1 MDDLLELELLSLV
14 SKVTS
19 ELQNHMGVSDKTLA
33 EFIIAQ
39 RVECADTGLAGFQ
52 KKLAALGADVP
63 PSFVESIDRLVLA
76 MHPKLKG
83 KKTNGA
89 DEAQQHHH
97 RSAEEKEQIF
107 KGLAV
112 PDKEVG
118 ADAFDDTFAL
128 LEGLEGRARQEKTSA
143 RKRSRSPE
151 DDRESRRKR
160 RDRSRSKERRRRR
173 RSRSRS
179 LDDEHGPALKQRSS
193 RRRERDYNDYEDDDR
208 LRRPPP
214 TELDDAPQI
223 QKVYPGR
230 VTGVKDFGAFVN
242 LQGVRGK
249 SDGLVHV
256 SQISEQRVNHPSDIL
271 SRDQQVWVKVISV
284 DGNRIGLS
292 MKQVDQETGM
302 DLVPQARI
310 SSGANMEALGG
321 GGADRNGNMFDAGI
335 MPPPNQRPQRQ
346 KKRMTS
352 PERWE
357 IRQLIASGVAK
368 ASDYPD
374 LNEDYNATLRGDG
387 EMELEEEVDIEVR
400 EEEPPF
406 LAGQTKQ
413 SLELSPIRVVKAP
426 DGSMNRAAMS
436 GTALAKERKELK
448 QQEAE
453 AAAQEENKVDLSTQ
467 WNDPM
472 ADPDKRKFASDMR
485 NARQQAPKPDAV
497 PEWKRA
503 VQPKDQSFGKRTD
516 MSMKQQRES
525 LPVFAFRQKF
535 LDAVNDH
542 QVMVVIGETGSGKT
556 TQLTQ
561 YLAEGGFANHGVIGC
576 TQPRRVAAMS
586 VAKRV
591 AEEVGCP
598 LGEEVGYTIRFEDRT
613 SPATRIKY
621 MTDGML
627 QREILVDPDLKRY
640 SVIMLDEAH
649 ERTIS
654 TDVLFALLKKTMAR
668 RKDLKVIATS
678 ATLDADKFSS
688 YFNGCPIFTIP
699 GRTFPVEVLYSREPE
714 SDYLDAALVTV
725 MQIHLT
731 EPPGDILLFLTGQEE
746 IDTSCEILFERMKAL
761 GPNVPEL
768 LILPVYSALPN
779 EMQSRI
785 FDPAPPGCR
794 KVVIATNIAETSITI
809 DNIYFVVDPGFVK
822 QNAYDPKL
830 GMDSLVVTP
839 ISQAQANQR
848 AGRAGRTGP
857 GKCFRLYTEAAYQ
870 SEMLP
875 TTIPE
880 IQRQNLSHTIL
891 MLKAMGIND
900 LLHFDFMDPP
910 PINTMLTALEELY
923 ALSAL
928 DDEGLLTRL
937 GRKMADFPMEPSLA
951 KVLIM
956 SIDMNCS
963 AEMLIIV
970 AMLNLPNVFYRPK
983 EKQTQADQK
992 KAKFHDPAG
1001 DHLTLLN
1008 VYNSWKQ
1015 SSYSSPWC
1023 FENFIQARSMKRA
1036 KDVHDQLVKIMDRYR
1051 HPVVSCGR
1059 NTQKVRQALCS
1070 GFFRNAARKDP
1081 QEGYKTLTEQTP
1093 VYLHPSSALFG
1104 KQADDMRN
1112 AKQQAPKPD
1121 AVPEWKR
1128 AVQPKDQSFGK
1139 RTDMS
1144 MKQQRESLPVF
1155 AFRQKFLDAVN
1166 DHQVMVVIGETGSG
1180 KTTQLT
1186 QYLAEGGFANHGVI
1200 GCTQPRRVAAMSV
1213 AKRVAEEVG
1222 CPLGEEVGY
1231 TIRFEDRTSPATR
1244 IKYMTD
1250 GMLQREILV
1259 DPDLKRYSVIM
1270 LDEAH
1275 ERTISTDVL
1284 FALLKKT
1291 MARRKDLKVIA
1302 TSATLDADKFSS
1314 YFNGCPIFTIP
1325 GRTFPVEV
1333 LYSREPESDYL
1344 DAALV
1349 TVMQIHLTEPPGDI
1363 LLLTGQE
1370 EIDTSCEILF
1380 ERMKAL
1386 GPNVPELLI
1395 LPVYSALPNEMQ
1407 SRIFDPAPPGCRK
1420 VVIATNIAET
1430 SITIDN
1436 IYFVVDPGFVKQ
1448 NAYDPKLGMDS
1459 LVVTP
1464 ISQAQAN
1471 QRAGRAGRTGPG
1483 KCFRLY
1489 TEAAY
1494 QSEMLPTTIPEI
1506 QRQNLSHTILMLKA
1520 MGINDLLHFDFMDPP
1535 PINTMLTALEEL
1547 YALSALDDEGLLT
1560 RLGRKMA
1567 DFPME
1572 PSLAK
1577 VLIMSIDMNC
1587 SAEMLIIVAMLNLP
1601 NVFYR
1606 PKEKQTQADQKKAK
1620 FHDPAGDHLTLL
1632 NVYNSWK
1639 QSSYSSPWCFEN
1651 FIQARSMKRAKDVHD
1666 QLVKI
1671 MDRYRHPVV
1680 SCGRNTQKVRQALC
1694 SGFFRNAARKDP
1706 QEGYKTLTEQTPV
1719 YLHPSSALFGKQA
1732 EWVIYHT
1739 LVLTT
1744 KEYMHCSTSIEPKWL
1759 VEAAPTFFKVAP
1771 TDKLSKRKKAER
1783 IQPLYNKFAGEDDW
1797 RLSAQKKG
1805 GRSGGGGTWG

>member
-52 KKLAALGADVP
+52 KKLASLGADFP

-89 DEAQQHHH
+89 DDAQQHHHH

-179 LDDEHGPALKQRSS
+179 LDDEHGPALKQRRS

-271 SRDQQVWVKVISV
+271 SRDQPVWVKVISV

-321 GGADRNGNMFDAGI
+321 GGGDRNGNMFDAGV

-1104 KQADDMRN
+1104 KQA
-1112 AKQQAPKPD
+1112 
-1121 AVPEWKR
+1121 
-1128 AVQPKDQSFGK
+1128 
-1139 RTDMS
+1139 
-1144 MKQQRESLPVF
+1144 
-1155 AFRQKFLDAVN
+1155 
-1166 DHQVMVVIGETGSG
+1166 
-1180 KTTQLT
+1180 
-1186 QYLAEGGFANHGVI
+1186 
-1200 GCTQPRRVAAMSV
+1200 
-1213 AKRVAEEVG
+1213 
-1222 CPLGEEVGY
+1222 
-1231 TIRFEDRTSPATR
+1231 
-1244 IKYMTD
+1244 
-1250 GMLQREILV
+1250 
-1259 DPDLKRYSVIM
+1259 
-1270 LDEAH
+1270 
-1275 ERTISTDVL
+1275 
-1284 FALLKKT
+1284 
-1291 MARRKDLKVIA
+1291 
-1302 TSATLDADKFSS
+1302 
-1314 YFNGCPIFTIP
+1314 
-1325 GRTFPVEV
+1325 
-1333 LYSREPESDYL
+1333 
-1344 DAALV
+1344 
-1349 TVMQIHLTEPPGDI
+1349 
-1363 LLLTGQE
+1363 
-1370 EIDTSCEILF
+1370 
-1380 ERMKAL
+1380 
-1386 GPNVPELLI
+1386 
-1395 LPVYSALPNEMQ
+1395 
-1407 SRIFDPAPPGCRK
+1407 
-1420 VVIATNIAET
+1420 
-1430 SITIDN
+1430 
-1436 IYFVVDPGFVKQ
+1436 
-1448 NAYDPKLGMDS
+1448 
-1459 LVVTP
+1459 
-1464 ISQAQAN
+1464 
-1471 QRAGRAGRTGPG
+1471 
-1483 KCFRLY
+1483 
-1489 TEAAY
+1489 
-1494 QSEMLPTTIPEI
+1494 
-1506 QRQNLSHTILMLKA
+1506 
-1520 MGINDLLHFDFMDPP
+1520 
-1535 PINTMLTALEEL
+1535 
-1547 YALSALDDEGLLT
+1547 
-1560 RLGRKMA
+1560 
-1567 DFPME
+1567 
-1572 PSLAK
+1572 
-1577 VLIMSIDMNC
+1577 
-1587 SAEMLIIVAMLNLP
+1587 
-1601 NVFYR
+1601 
-1606 PKEKQTQADQKKAK
+1606 
-1620 FHDPAGDHLTLL
+1620 
-1632 NVYNSWK
+1632 
-1639 QSSYSSPWCFEN
+1639 
-1651 FIQARSMKRAKDVHD
+1651 
-1666 QLVKI
+1666 
-1671 MDRYRHPVV
+1671 
-1680 SCGRNTQKVRQALC
+1680 
-1694 SGFFRNAARKDP
+1694 
-1706 QEGYKTLTEQTPV
+1706 
-1719 YLHPSSALFGKQA
+1719 